1 MEVLKIE
8 NVSKNIN
15 NKKIINNI
23 SLNVKE
29 GEICGLLGPNGSG
42 KTTIIKMIVGLLTP
56 DSGNIYVCSNTI
68 KKERKKYISNIGTIV
83 ETPEMYT
90 YLSGIENLRQLARLD
105 KNISDDDILK
115 ALEITGLKDRMYDKF
130 KTYSLGMKQRLGLA
144 QVIMG
149 EKKLWVLDEP
159 TNGLDANG
167 IIEFRE
173 LLKNSAKKNNISI
186 LISSHILSEI
196 EVLCNKIVFINNGE
210 VKSIENIKNIDNDY
224 ETFQIETTES
234 EKYNNIINKFDF
246 IKEITINKN
255 YVDITINKNCY
266 YKLTKLLISNN
277 LVFDKIIPKNKTL
290 EKRYL
295 EVIRNDSN
303 NKK

>member
-1 MEVLKIE
+1 VP
-8 NVSKNIN
+8 
-15 NKKIINNI
+15 KKI
-23 SLNVKE
+23 
-29 GEICGLLGPNGSG
+29 
-42 KTTIIKMIVGLLTP
+42 
-56 DSGNIYVCSNTI
+56 
-68 KKERKKYISNIGTIV
+68 
-83 ETPEMYT
+83 
-90 YLSGIENLRQLARLD
+90 
-105 KNISDDDILK
+105 
-115 ALEITGLKDRMYDKF
+115 
-130 KTYSLGMKQRLGLA
+130 
-144 QVIMG
+144 
-149 EKKLWVLDEP
+149 
-159 TNGLDANG
+159 
-167 IIEFRE
+167 
-173 LLKNSAKKNNISI
+173 ISI